1 MADIVKGLKNV
12 WMKGMEAIG
21 DTASSIANNT
31 KYKVQEMNLIN
42 RRHEILEDFGAQAY
56 ALWQQGEQFPEE
68 LQKQLEELSRVDET
82 LNTIRAERLAY
93 LQTMEEEKAARA
105 AAEESKPNNDFAED
119 ATVDCGAE
127 ANKPDEPVAPE
138 AAPCSKT
145 CSECEPSTP
154 VMDVPDVETPAEP
167 AVDGDVPTLDI
178 PDEAPAAQAEPAE
191 PFEDPI
197 DALMRDQA
205 PEAPE
210 PEKPANTQR
219 SEFEKKVGRALD
231 SMQDKVSKL
240 GRVIDRSVQNLAK
253 VVLQNEDK
261 QEKDSGENKDA

>member
-1 MADIVKGLKNV
+1 
-12 WMKGMEAIG
+12 
-21 DTASSIANNT
+21 
-31 KYKVQEMNLIN
+31 
-42 RRHEILEDFGAQAY
+42 
-56 ALWQQGEQFPEE
+56 
-68 LQKQLEELSRVDET
+68 
-82 LNTIRAERLAY
+82 
-93 LQTMEEEKAARA
+93 
-105 AAEESKPNNDFAED
+105 
-119 ATVDCGAE
+119 
-127 ANKPDEPVAPE
+127 
-138 AAPCSKT
+138 
-145 CSECEPSTP
+145 
-154 VMDVPDVETPAEP
+154 MDVPDVETPAEP